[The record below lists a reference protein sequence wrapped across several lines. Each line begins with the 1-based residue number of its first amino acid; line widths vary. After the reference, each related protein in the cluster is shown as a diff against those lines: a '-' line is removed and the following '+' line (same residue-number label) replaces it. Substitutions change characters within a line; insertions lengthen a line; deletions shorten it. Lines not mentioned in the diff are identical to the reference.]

1 MQERDIYDMIIKS
14 ANAVGWH
21 LFRIADGSVG
31 KKPGDIA
38 GCSVNGIAVLI
49 ECKIFNIR
57 PSRADIN
64 RPILSVFAPHQ
75 LVWAHRYA
83 EANALALLAEY
94 DVSRRELCIFMM
106 TRPEHFEKN
115 NTSRDAYPWFF
126 RSPLNAVRWVY
137 IEALRASSPSWYL
150 SGSPIAHRE
159 SLQDKPSLLR

>member
-21 LFRIADGSVG
+21 LFRIVDGSKG
-31 KKPGDIA
+31 KKPCDVA
-38 GCSVNGIAVLI
+38 GVSKSGLGVFL
-49 ECKIFNIR
+49 ECKLWEKR
-57 PSRADIN
+57 PVRADIN
-64 RPILSVFAPHQ
+64 RPVLTAYAPHQ

-106 TRPEHFEKN
+106 TQPEHFEKAH
-115 NTSRDAYPWFF
+115 SFLPYHF
-126 RSPLNAVRWVY
+126 RSPLNAVDWAAV
-137 IEALRASSPSWYL
+137 EAARASLPSWYL
-150 SGSPIAHRE
+150 LGSPIAHRE